1 MISTLTK
8 KMAEE
13 ICPPSPSKRQQK
25 RLDDD
30 EAVRQAERDK
40 REAEYQRELEEVRR
54 ECRESLAVKDGDIAV
69 LLKDVAGNERST
81 LDLTAGITQREKDIA
96 DIR

>member
-1 MISTLTK
+1 
-8 KMAEE
+8 MAEE
-13 ICPPSPSKRQQK
+13 ISPPSPSKRQQK

-69 LLKDVAGNERST
+69 LLQDVAGKERST